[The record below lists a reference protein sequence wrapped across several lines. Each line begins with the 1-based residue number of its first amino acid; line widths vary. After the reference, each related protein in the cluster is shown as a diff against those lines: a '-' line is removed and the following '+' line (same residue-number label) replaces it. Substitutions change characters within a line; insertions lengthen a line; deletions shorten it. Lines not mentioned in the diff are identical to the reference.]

1 MARCRV
7 PRRQD
12 GQATVELALALPV
25 VVLVLL
31 LVVQVALVARAQV
44 LVVHAARE
52 GARAEAVRAGAAG
65 GAARRTPG
73 LAVDRLEVSAAPVGD
88 DVSVQVR
95 YRAPTRVPLVGAL
108 VGDPELR
115 ATVVMHIEADEP

>member
-1 MARCRV
+1 MAMRRG
-7 PRRQD
+7 PRSQT
-12 GQATVELALALPV
+12 GQATVELALCLPV

-52 GARAEAVRAGAAG
+52 GARAEVVRAGAAG
-65 GAARRTPG
+65 AAARRAPG
-73 LAVDRLEVSAAPVGD
+73 LRADRVQVDSAPAGDAVAVT
-88 DVSVQVR
+88 VR
-95 YRAPTRVPLVGAL
+95 YRAPTDVPLVGAL

-115 ATVVMHIEADEP
+115 ATVVMLVERDEP